1 MIKMINVESSM
12 VHSIG
17 YDPETKRLR
26 VKFRDGSLYAYTG
39 VPQSVYDKLMDA
51 QSAQSIGKFIH
62 TNIIGVYEVHKIT
75 EVLKKKKRTRK

>member
-1 MIKMINVESSM
+1 MIRMIAVESSM

-17 YDPETKRLR
+17 YDPDTKRLR
-26 VKFRDGSLYAYTG
+26 VKFKDGGLYAYTG

-51 QSAQSIGKFIH
+51 QSIGKFMRA
-62 TNIIGVYEVHKIT
+62 NVIGVYEAYKIT